1 MKRKSLLPFLLIGLA
16 IATAIAI
23 VLLQPRTVSVIQ
35 YGAILPLSGDG
46 ASYGKSTQRGI
57 DLFLESQKFK
67 DLKLNTKVV
76 YEDSQLSAKNAVSA
90 WNKLVTTDKVSAV
103 LGPFTSSEML
113 ALAPLAEKQK
123 VPLISHTAT
132 SPEITKAGDYSFRII
147 PSDIFDGRAVA
158 HMIKKSL
165 GNGGTNSPIPVS
177 IVYINNDYGKGVKD
191 VFEKE
196 APTVGLKVTQSQ
208 AFAAGTNDFR
218 SILTELQNQKA
229 TNVFLIGTKEM
240 GRFLKQMVEL
250 NQKYQIFS
258 TGLMEDPEV
267 IKQAQVGAEGVIYSY
282 PSFNPESSDETVK
295 SFVTSFQAKYQDKPD
310 VIAALG
316 YDLAAVVAQAQA
328 KAKDLTPESIK
339 AALYTTKEF
348 SGVTGTISIDENGDV
363 IKGIGIKQVKN
374 GKFGWVTERLIFQ

>member
-1 MKRKSLLPFLLIGLA
+1 MKRKSWLPVALIGLA
-16 IATAIAI
+16 IATALAV
-23 VLLQPRTVSVIQ
+23 VLLQPRTAPVVQ

-57 DLFLESQKFK
+57 DLFLESPKFK

-123 VPLISHTAT
+123 IPLISHTAT

-147 PSDIFDGRAVA
+147 PSDVFDGRAVA

-165 GNGGTNSPIPVS
+165 GNSGTNPIPVAT
-177 IVYINNDYGKGVKD
+177 IYINNDYGKGVKD

-196 APTVGLKVTQSQ
+196 APTVGLQITQSK
-208 AFAAGTNDFR
+208 AFAAGTSDFR
-218 SILTELQNQKA
+218 SILTELQNQKVS
-229 TNVFLIGTKEM
+229 NVFLVGTKEM

-258 TGLMEDPEV
+258 TGFMEDPE
-267 IKQAQVGAEGVIYSY
+267 ILKQAQAGAEGVIYSY

-295 SFVTSFQAKYQDKPD
+295 SFVAAFQAKYQEKPD

-316 YDLAAVVAQAQA
+316 YDLVAVVADAQA
-328 KAKDLTPESIK
+328 KAKEPTPESIK
-339 AALYTTKEF
+339 SALYKTKGF
-348 SGVTGTISIDENGDV
+348 AGVTGTISMDENGDV

-374 GKFGWVTERLIFQ
+374 GKFDWVTEKLQF